1 MNTINLKNGEFYV
14 NIQTIREI
22 EMDILLIL
30 KLRTHY
36 VGLTT
41 D

>member
-30 KLRTHY
+30 KLRTRY